1 MATVTTIVISSWNGN
16 SGIPPPPAG
25 AVAEV
30 VEMIAL
36 ELLVVVD
43 VDEIVVGAVV
53 VEDLEVELVVVVL
66 VVVVEVVEVVVVVLV
81 VLVEV
86 VVVLATGEYVNVE
99 VLQMG
104 FMLTESLHEA
114 FTMYVPLIQLLVP
127 PAAKVKWNAPL
138 LPTRT
143 EAGTTFFPFG
153 FDTWTKAEV
162 VFGCGA
168 GVMVPVIIM
177 VSDA

>member
-1 MATVTTIVISSWNGN
+1 
-16 SGIPPPPAG
+16 
-25 AVAEV
+25 
-30 VEMIAL
+30 MIAL

-127 PAAKVKWNAPL
+127 PAPNV
-138 LPTRT
+138 
-143 EAGTTFFPFG
+143 
-153 FDTWTKAEV
+153 
-162 VFGCGA
+162 
-168 GVMVPVIIM
+168 
-177 VSDA
+177 